1 MSEMPVPKM
10 KILWASVFSLLDT
23 SSGAAIAIREMMMQ
37 LVHRGH
43 EVDILGAT
51 VFDHPAGVSRIADS
65 WDEVRA
71 RAGQWV
77 NVDDGPLRHRLY
89 VTGETAR
96 PLLTSREEG
105 DWHEALLGRLDAF
118 GPDIVFFY
126 GGQTLEMLT
135 AIDAHRAG
143 AGVAAYLGNAQYYG
157 TRWCR
162 DVDLLLTVS
171 EANAALYRE
180 REGYEA
186 HSVGVFIDPAAVVA
200 PAPRPER
207 VLFVNPT
214 LDKGAAV
221 VCRMAMLLE
230 RRRPDIVFEVVESRG
245 KWEDIVQMVT
255 AAFGEPRDSLSN
267 VVVTPNTA
275 DMRPVYGRARCLL
288 MPTLWWESAGRVIVE
303 AMLNGIP
310 AIVSNRGG
318 PPEMLGE
325 GGLRIAFPEACYQP
339 PFTELPSD
347 RFLEQIIEKIVALF
361 DDPGFHGHFSGRARQ
376 LAATKHDLR
385 HNTDALEREFAAL
398 VARGQ
403 GMRKGA

>member
-1 MSEMPVPKM
+1 MPVAKM

-23 SSGAAIAIREMMMQ
+23 SSGAAIAIREMLMQ

-143 AGVAAYLGNAQYYG
+143 AGVAAYLGNG
-157 TRWCR
+157 HFHGKRWCR
-162 DVDLLLTVS
+162 DIDLLLTAS
-171 EANAALYRE
+171 ETNAAFYRE
-180 REGYEA
+180 REGYEVCP
-186 HSVGVFIDPAAVVA
+186 VGVFIDPAAVVA
-200 PAPRPER
+200 QHPQPDRI
-207 VLFVNPT
+207 LFVNPT
-214 LDKGAAV
+214 LEKGAAV

-230 RRRPDIVFEVVESRG
+230 RRRPDIVFEVVEARG
-245 KWEDIVQMVT
+245 KWEDIVRLVT

-267 VVVTPNTA
+267 VVVTRNTV
-275 DMRPVYGRARCLL
+275 DMRPLYGRARCLL
-288 MPTLWWESAGRVIVE
+288 VPTLCWESAGRVIVE

-310 AIVSNRGG
+310 PIVSNRGG

-325 GGLRIAFPEACYQP
+325 GGLRIEFPPACYEP
-339 PFTELPSD
+339 PYAELPSD
-347 RFLEQIIEKIVALF
+347 RFLEQIIEKIVAF
-361 DDPGFHGHFSGRARQ
+361 VDDPGFHGHFSSHARL
-376 LAATKHDLR
+376 LAATKHDIR
-385 HNTDALEREFAAL
+385 HNTDVLEREFAAL
-398 VARGQ
+398 AARRTGS
-403 GMRKGA
+403 AS

>member
-1 MSEMPVPKM
+1 MPVPKM

-51 VFDHPAGVSRIADS
+51 VFDHPAGISRIADS

-143 AGVAAYLGNAQYYG
+143 AGVAAYLGNG
-157 TRWCR
+157 HFHGKRWCR
-162 DVDLLLTVS
+162 DIDLLLTAS
-171 EANAALYRE
+171 ETNAAFYRE
-180 REGYEA
+180 REGYEVRP
-186 HSVGVFIDPAAVVA
+186 VGVFIDPAAVVA
-200 PAPRPER
+200 QDPQPDRI
-207 VLFVNPT
+207 LFVNPT
-214 LDKGAAV
+214 LEKGAAV

-230 RRRPDIVFEVVESRG
+230 RRRPDIVFEVVEARG
-245 KWEDIVQMVT
+245 KWEDIVRLVT
-255 AAFGEPRDSLSN
+255 AAFGDPRDSLSN
-267 VVVTPNTA
+267 VVVTRNTV
-275 DMRPVYGRARCLL
+275 DMRPLYGRARCLL
-288 MPTLWWESAGRVIVE
+288 VPTLCWESAGRVIVE

-310 AIVSNRGG
+310 PIVSNRGG

-325 GGLRIAFPEACYQP
+325 GGLRIEFPSACYEP
-339 PFTELPSD
+339 PYAELPSD
-347 RFLEQIIEKIVALF
+347 RFLEQIIEKIVAF
-361 DDPGFHGHFSGRARQ
+361 VDDPGFHGHFSSHARL
-376 LAATKHDLR
+376 LAATKHDIR
-385 HNTDALEREFAAL
+385 HNTDVLEREFAAL
-398 VARGQ
+398 AARRTGN
-403 GMRKGA
+403 AS